1 MGAKRPARAARRSP
15 PRPSVPSAH
24 PGSGLDADAPP
35 PKKRSKLL
43 TGNFYSPNLERS
55 KFKTFVSEPMI
66 HKEASYRFQEKLEKY
81 AGQEARPAP
90 PAPGQKP
97 DQPPGADSPAPKAGQ
112 EVWTGTCTLAPN
124 QKICSSSRLTL
135 STNAQTPVLD
145 KLCPEGYWAQKN
157 PTTPNLGAHDHSYLK
172 KLKPALL
179 EQPPAPDA
187 QDQPKPKQKPRDT
200 PDLLSLK
207 KLKGIASAK
216 NMFINGGLVHTK
228 NQIML
233 SLQNKDKNNKSG
245 LASSPR
251 TPLLDKCPNLEA
263 PDAAASRSALSPL
276 LQKEKRQENDLS
288 SISTTTKEKS
298 AQKHTAASSPNTPFT
313 ATSAKGQPAE
323 EDKARREPQAEEA
336 HLIYYSV
343 KLEYLKPSRMQS
355 LAQTQEAVNQVHN
368 LISQEKD
375 PYELIRSYSD
385 LSQDPQFNELEVAS
399 AHQNLFKVKVARL
412 LFSRLLK
419 LERMLVVYLFYFT
432 IQDADQDK
440 FKLLMLEL
448 SELLY
453 KNMSFVVSWLF
464 RLPEFNRK
472 SLEKLFKNVSPQVA
486 VAQAKDQAFFEQ
498 LLANSQEVISK
509 LSSVSK
515 SLKKSTSQLFAQFV
529 ENIDRWS
536 VNKAFEFG
544 FECFYETFIEKGVI
558 SVSTQDK
565 ENQQADENR
574 DALKDTPRKAANPL
588 RQVDCMQTERKSFGD
603 RLIIQELKE
612 LEGFQKAVEQ
622 MKASQRIDSP
632 IFLFQPDTHKVKLK
646 RPLLPDIRSDREYT
660 LVLDLDETLIHFEEN
675 SDGTSQFLLRPY
687 AQNFIKEVSKY
698 FEVVIFTAALKDY
711 ADYILDRLD
720 TEKSVT
726 HRLYRNN
733 CTFSDNVYQKDL
745 TKLGRD
751 LAKTIIVDNN
761 AENFQLQPEN
771 GIYIKSW
778 YNDPTC
784 EALQRLAPLLIGTL
798 G

>member
-1 MGAKRPARAARRSP
+1 M
-15 PRPSVPSAH
+15 
-24 PGSGLDADAPP
+24 
-35 PKKRSKLL
+35 
-43 TGNFYSPNLERS
+43 
-55 KFKTFVSEPMI
+55 
-66 HKEASYRFQEKLEKY
+66 
-81 AGQEARPAP
+81 
-90 PAPGQKP
+90 
-97 DQPPGADSPAPKAGQ
+97 
-112 EVWTGTCTLAPN
+112 
-124 QKICSSSRLTL
+124 
-135 STNAQTPVLD
+135 LD
-145 KLCPEGYWAQKN
+145 KLHPEAYWAQKN
-157 PTTPNLGAHDHSYLK
+157 PTSPNLGALENSYLK

-179 EQPPAPDA
+179 EQTLNPDPSA
-187 QDQPKPKQKPRDT
+187 EQSKQKPRPKDT

-216 NMFINGGLVHTK
+216 NMFINGGLVHCK

-233 SLQNKDKNNKSG
+233 SLQNKDKQNKSG
-245 LASSPR
+245 VVSSPR
-251 TPLLDKCPNLEA
+251 SPLLEKCQNLEA
-263 PDAAASRSALSPL
+263 ADASSSKAALSPQ
-276 LQKEKRQENDLS
+276 LQKEKQQEADLS

-298 AQKHTAASSPNTPFT
+298 ANKHSAGSSPNTPFT
-313 ATSAKGQPAE
+313 ISSAKGQPADE
-323 EDKARREPQAEEA
+323 EKARKEAQAEEA
-336 HLIYYSV
+336 HLIYFSV
-343 KLEYLKPSRMQS
+343 KLEYLKPSRVLP
-355 LAQTQEAVNQVHN
+355 LAQTQEAVNQVYN

-385 LSQDPQFNELEVAS
+385 LSQDLQFNDLEVVS
-399 AHQNLFKVKVARL
+399 AHQNLFKIKVARQ

-440 FKLLMLEL
+440 YKLAMLEL

-472 SLEKLFKNVSPQVA
+472 SLEKLFKNVSPQVSI
-486 VAQAKDQAFFEQ
+486 AQAKDQSFFEQ
-498 LLANSQEVISK
+498 LAANNQEVIAK
-509 LSSVSK
+509 LSAISK

-529 ENIDRWS
+529 EHIDRWQ

-558 SVSTQDK
+558 SVSTHDK
-565 ENQQADENR
+565 ENQQAEENR
-574 DALKDTPRKAANPL
+574 DALKDTPRKASNPL
-588 RQVDCMQTERKSFGD
+588 RQVDCLQTERKSFGD
-603 RLIIQELKE
+603 RLIIQELRE
-612 LEGFQKAVEQ
+612 IEGFQKAVEQ

-646 RPLLPDIRSDREYT
+646 KPLLPEIRSDREYT

-720 TEKSVT
+720 TEKCIT

-751 LAKTIIVDNN
+751 LSKTIIVDNN

-778 YNDPTC
+778 YNDPSC
-784 EALQRLAPLLIGTL
+784 EALQRLAPLLIGTR

>member
-1 MGAKRPARAARRSP
+1 M
-15 PRPSVPSAH
+15 
-24 PGSGLDADAPP
+24 
-35 PKKRSKLL
+35 
-43 TGNFYSPNLERS
+43 
-55 KFKTFVSEPMI
+55 
-66 HKEASYRFQEKLEKY
+66 
-81 AGQEARPAP
+81 
-90 PAPGQKP
+90 
-97 DQPPGADSPAPKAGQ
+97 
-112 EVWTGTCTLAPN
+112 
-124 QKICSSSRLTL
+124 TL

-145 KLCPEGYWAQKN
+145 KLYPEAYWAQKN
-157 PTTPNLGAHDHSYLK
+157 PTSPSLGAHENSYLK

-179 EQPPAPDA
+179 EQTLNPEAPAE
-187 QDQPKPKQKPRDT
+187 QLKQKPKPKET

-216 NMFINGGLVHTK
+216 NMFINGGLVHCK

-233 SLQNKDKNNKSG
+233 SLQNKDKHNKSG
-245 LASSPR
+245 VVSSPR
-251 TPLLDKCPNLEA
+251 SPLVEKCQNLEA
-263 PDAAASRSALSPL
+263 ADAPASKPGLSPL
-276 LQKEKRQENDLS
+276 LHKEKKQDADLS

-298 AQKHTAASSPNTPFT
+298 ANKHSAVSSPNTPFT
-313 ATSAKGQPAE
+313 ASSLKGQLADE
-323 EDKARREPQAEEA
+323 EKVRKEAQAEEA

-343 KLEYLKPSRMQS
+343 KLEYLKPSRMLP
-355 LAQTQEAVNQVHN
+355 LAQTQEAVNEVYN

-385 LSQDPQFNELEVAS
+385 LSQDLQFNELEVSS
-399 AHQNLFKVKVARL
+399 AHQNLFKIKVARQ

-440 FKLLMLEL
+440 HKLAMLEL

-486 VAQAKDQAFFEQ
+486 IAQAKDQQFFEQ
-498 LLANSQEVISK
+498 LLANNQEIIAK
-509 LSSVSK
+509 LSAVSK
-515 SLKKSTSQLFAQFV
+515 SLKKSTGQLFAQFV
-529 ENIDRWS
+529 ENVDKWQ

-558 SVSTQDK
+558 SVSTHDK
-565 ENQQADENR
+565 ENQQAEENR
-574 DALKDTPRKAANPL
+574 EALKDTPRKAANPL

-603 RLIIQELKE
+603 RLIIQELRE

-632 IFLFQPDTHKVKLK
+632 IFLFQPDTHKVKFK
-646 RPLLPDIRSDREYT
+646 KPLLPDIRSDREYT

-720 TEKSVT
+720 TDKCIT

-751 LAKTIIVDNN
+751 LSKTIIVDNN

-778 YNDPTC
+778 YNDPSC
-784 EALQRLAPLLIGTL
+784 EALQRLAPLLIGTR